1 MLYILLGLMFKVFF
15 VVITA
20 YVLYRQ
26 GILTAQDR
34 KSITNVLM
42 KMVIYFT
49 VLRSAQQAFS
59 LEAAHAI
66 LVTAL
71 YAIIFFVVFIPCAI
85 FLSKRLKLE
94 EKKRRV
100 FVSSIVFGNI
110 TFVGYPILQELY
122 GNIGLLC
129 AITFSMVYN
138 LLFYIWGIRYL
149 GESGRLNLRCLLTN
163 KIALASVL
171 ALAMY
176 FLQIRIPEPFLSTFS
191 VVGAMTMPLSMLIIG
206 CHLAE
211 AGIWKIIWEKDLY
224 PATALRMLV
233 IPAIVYLVMN
243 ILGADAMTIKIST
256 VIAALP
262 AGAMT
267 TIVASDYNCAPGYA
281 ANIMV
286 QTMLAM
292 IVVLPLWVY
301 VVGL

>member
-49 VLRSAQQAFS
+49 VLMSSQQAFS